1 MITAQNQKWWTVV
14 AMAIPLF
21 IVTLDFFGIAVA
33 LPSIGRDLRTSTAAL
48 EWTVNAFMLGFAAP
62 LIAVGR
68 LGDLVGRRKV
78 LLFGTVLFAIASA
91 LGGVAQTDAWLITAR
106 AVQGL
111 GAAMSFANSL
121 SIVTN
126 AFPDEQRALGIG
138 VWSSIGTIGSA
149 VGPLIGGVLTE
160 LVSWRWFFFVN
171 IPIAVAAI
179 ALTLIAVRESRDDTA
194 RGGIDWTGFTLVT
207 ASFVLLVL
215 GIELI
220 DRFGWRSSIVAGTL
234 LVGVLLL
241 AGFVLL
247 EQRVANPLVELDLF
261 MSRNFLTASGVA
273 FFANFVFGA
282 LTFFMTLYLQHV
294 LDFSPVAAGLGF
306 LAYTV
311 PFIPMSTLAGRAMGP
326 WGARK
331 CMTVGMAILAA
342 SFAILACISR
352 STGVLLALSGL
363 AVHSVG
369 QAYAY
374 NISTAAAMAAVPG
387 SKAGAASGV
396 ISSIR
401 MMAVV
406 FGVAAT
412 GAVFKALEHT
422 RMVELVARAGR
433 QLSEADRDEV
443 RALVSGSDAAQVKLA
458 TLVPEVARR
467 VEAIVN
473 EAFVH
478 ALDCTMLL
486 CLALALAGMVS
497 ALLARAERRPSVAPA
512 PAGAQATAAKT
523 TTPSGAAGAVS
534 SEQGQLNG

>member
-1 MITAQNQKWWTVV
+1 
-14 AMAIPLF
+14 
-21 IVTLDFFGIAVA
+21 
-33 LPSIGRDLRTSTAAL
+33 
-48 EWTVNAFMLGFAAP
+48 
-62 LIAVGR
+62 
-68 LGDLVGRRKV
+68 
-78 LLFGTVLFAIASA
+78 
-91 LGGVAQTDAWLITAR
+91 
-106 AVQGL
+106 
-111 GAAMSFANSL
+111 
-121 SIVTN
+121 
-126 AFPDEQRALGIG
+126 
-138 VWSSIGTIGSA
+138 
-149 VGPLIGGVLTE
+149 
-160 LVSWRWFFFVN
+160 
-171 IPIAVAAI
+171 
-179 ALTLIAVRESRDDTA
+179 
-194 RGGIDWTGFTLVT
+194 
-207 ASFVLLVL
+207 
-215 GIELI
+215 
-220 DRFGWRSSIVAGTL
+220 
-234 LVGVLLL
+234 
-241 AGFVLL
+241 
-247 EQRVANPLVELDLF
+247 
-261 MSRNFLTASGVA
+261 
-273 FFANFVFGA
+273 
-282 LTFFMTLYLQHV
+282 
-294 LDFSPVAAGLGF
+294 
-306 LAYTV
+306 
-311 PFIPMSTLAGRAMGP
+311 
-326 WGARK
+326 
-331 CMTVGMAILAA
+331 MTVGMAILAA

-443 RALVSGSDAAQVKLA
+443 RALVSGSDAAQAKLA
-458 TLVPEVARR
+458 TLAPEVARR